1 MRIEIRNLSEAD
13 IGLASVLERVAWP
26 EDVQASEDKLLD
38 RLETFGE
45 GFFGAFAS
53 GRLVGMASSQIIS
66 YPDKSRLVS
75 WAELTADGWISKT
88 HKASGN
94 CLHFVSICVDPG
106 IRHLGVATQLN
117 EARLQ
122 VAHELGLKCALTD
135 TRLPGLRRYLE
146 ATPHRGPE
154 QYLDDIIAS
163 AVSEPVV
170 EMYLKCGFL
179 AIGLIPNCMLADA
192 ESANYGLAMLKVL
205 RP

>member
-1 MRIEIRNLSEAD
+1 MRIQVRNLSQAD
-13 IGLASVLERVAWP
+13 ITEANRLEAGAWP
-26 EDVQASEDKLLD
+26 EDVQASSEKLID
-38 RLETFGE
+38 RYHTFAA
-45 GFFGAFAS
+45 GFFGAFS
-53 GRLVGMASSQIIS
+53 SNRLVGMASSQIIS
-66 YPDKSRLVS
+66 YADKSRLVS

-88 HKASGN
+88 HQPSGN

-122 VAHELGLKCALTD
+122 VARDLGLKCALTD

-146 ATPHRGPE
+146 ANPPTGPE
-154 QYLDDIIAS
+154 KYVEDIIAG

-170 EMYLKCGFL
+170 EMYLKFGFL
-179 AIGLIPNCMLADA
+179 AMGLIPNCMIADD